1 MAEGITISGLDDCL
15 RFFDNAPENVVKAT
29 RNALRDASKVT
40 AKMIRGRMDKRFRRL
55 VRFKVTNK
63 GHLNA
68 GIGLFNDGKG
78 TGQHADM
85 PDWFKAYWK
94 NYGTLEG
101 RDPQHHFDQPVN
113 HSKTQAAKNRRNRM
127 GIAHRNFYDEAITG
141 WQETFVPA
149 FRESMSKQEDQF
161 YKR

>member
-101 RDPQHHFDQPVN
+101 RDPQHHYDHPVN

>member
-101 RDPQHHFDQPVN
+101 RDPQHHFDQPVK
-113 HSKTQAAKNRRNRM
+113 HPKTQAAKNRRNRM
-127 GIAHRNFYDEAITG
+127 GIAHRNFYEEAITG